1 MRVQRI
7 SFASFLLSSAYGDS
21 WFLCDAPLQPFD
33 DQVESALALGSS
45 DESVV
50 RCELLTPKASA
61 PVAALPLEELGRLSR
76 YERPMPEMIGYD
88 QLLAGAR

>member
-1 MRVQRI
+1 MVD
-7 SFASFLLSSAYGDS
+7 LLLLGREHGWPA
-21 WFLCDAPLQPFD
+21 LCKA
-33 DQVESALALGSS
+33 VESALVLGSS

-61 PVAALPLEELGRLSR
+61 PVPALPLEQLGRLSR
-76 YERPMPEMIGYD
+76 YERPMPEMSGYD